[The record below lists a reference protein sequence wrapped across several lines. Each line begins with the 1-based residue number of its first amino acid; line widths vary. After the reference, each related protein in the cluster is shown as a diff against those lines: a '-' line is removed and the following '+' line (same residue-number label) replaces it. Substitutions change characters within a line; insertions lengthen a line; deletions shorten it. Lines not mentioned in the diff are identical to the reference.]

1 MKELFTNTRLKKIVN
16 VYQLQYTNGPAPGL
30 GDYLRGCVCLY
41 QICNY
46 LDIEFEMV
54 INHPMSKYL
63 INQQNSSQN
72 IDYNSIE
79 FYKDNNFL
87 PLDEKKF
94 TTKSDTF
101 FRDFMMYLN
110 SKDTEILYLF
120 SNAFPI
126 WKHGSEAITT
136 IRYNICPSNEMIN
149 YVNQTLNQLNM
160 PLGGYN
166 IIHIRSGDQHLLN
179 GQKMKYE
186 KFRKIIYILE
196 KNTKN
201 DKRYIVLSDNKNLKN
216 YLSKYPRFSVYNKEI
231 THLGENGAKSDHG
244 IKNTLLDF
252 FIMSRSSRI
261 MSITAYQHGS
271 GFSEWC
277 SKIYNIPYKL
287 LKI

>member
-16 VYQLQYTNGPAPGL
+16 VYQLKYTNGPAPGF

-41 QICNY
+41 QICKY
-46 LDIEFEMV
+46 IGVEFEMIV
-54 INHPMSKYL
+54 NHPMSKYL
-63 INQQNSSQN
+63 TNKQNPPQN

-87 PLDEKKF
+87 PLNEKKF
-94 TTKSDTF
+94 TTKSDIF
-101 FRDFMMYLN
+101 YRDFMMYLN

-126 WKHGSEAITT
+126 WKHGSEAISV
-136 IRYNICPSNEMIN
+136 IRYNIYPSNEMID
-149 YVNQTLNQLNM
+149 YVNQTLNELNM
-160 PLGGYN
+160 PESGYN
-166 IIHIRSGDQHLLN
+166 IVHIRSGDQHLLN
-179 GQKMKYE
+179 GQKMGYE

-196 KNTKN
+196 KYTKN

-216 YLSKYPRFSVYNKEI
+216 YLSKYARFSVYNKEI

-261 MSITAYQHGS
+261 MSITAYHHGS

-277 SKIYNIPYKL
+277 AKIYNIPYKL
-287 LKI
+287 FKL